1 MKKEDILI
9 RGVEPGDMPGL
20 ADVLNQP
27 RVVWG
32 TLQIP
37 HTSVETRHKRHAS
50 LPLGATMLA
59 AVLDEKIVGSAG
71 LHTMEGRRRA
81 HVAAVGMGVH
91 DAYTGRG
98 VGTALLA
105 ALLELA
111 DKWLNFKRIELT
123 VWSDN
128 TRAIGLYERAGFERE
143 GLLRNYAWRDGVYVD
158 AITMARLRGG

>member
-9 RGVEPGDMPGL
+9 RGVEPGDLPGL
-20 ADVLNQP
+20 ADVWNQP

-37 HTSVETRHKRHAS
+37 HTSVDARQKRHAAW
-50 LPLGATMLA
+50 PPGTTMLA
-59 AVLDEKIVGSAG
+59 AVRDEKIVGSAG
-71 LHTMEGRRRA
+71 LHPMEGRRRA
-81 HVAAVGMGVH
+81 HVATIGMAVH
-91 DAYTGRG
+91 DAYAGRG
-98 VGTALLA
+98 VGTVLLA
-105 ALLELA
+105 AVLEVA

-143 GLLRNYAWRDGVYVD
+143 GVLRRYAWRDGDYAD
-158 AITMARLRGG
+158 AIAMARLRGG